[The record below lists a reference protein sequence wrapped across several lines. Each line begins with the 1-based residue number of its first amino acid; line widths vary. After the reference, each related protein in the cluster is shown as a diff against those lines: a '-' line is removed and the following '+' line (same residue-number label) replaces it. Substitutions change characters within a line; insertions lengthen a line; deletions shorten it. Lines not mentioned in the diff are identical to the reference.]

1 LGSQDGCDRGV
12 ESLLECERRRGCQE
26 CLSVWLRTLFSSWK
40 NITTQAVR
48 ISYSS
53 DELALIIVMA
63 QKEAVEVDLTLV
75 SGQRL

>member
-1 LGSQDGCDRGV
+1 MSRV
-12 ESLLECERRRGCQE
+12 
-26 CLSVWLRTLFSSWK
+26 SVWLRTLFSSWK